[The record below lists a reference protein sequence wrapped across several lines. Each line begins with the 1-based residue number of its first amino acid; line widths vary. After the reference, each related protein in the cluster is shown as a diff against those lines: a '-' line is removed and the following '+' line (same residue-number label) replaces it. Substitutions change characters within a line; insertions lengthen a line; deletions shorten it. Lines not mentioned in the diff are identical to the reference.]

1 MHHACMC
8 LCVPHKS
15 NQRQR
20 QQQHVQTVATTQT
33 LLDTAAH
40 HSHNTATSFAANTVR
55 RNSLKAAQSQDTPK
69 QKPHQNATQSLGQV
83 TTRIMS
89 PERPRHAPSAVMC
102 SSNCSPIMNCR
113 TQMLQPLF
121 KSPRKQVVCDLASP
135 VSVRNPP
142 THRAHSCCSVQPHQ
156 RAYCSGEIS
165 LHPVCLPQCVLEAL
179 CIPSGEMIEQ

>member
-1 MHHACMC
+1 MC

-121 KSPRKQVVCDLASP
+121 KSPRKQVVCHPTRDLAQSSQRAQP
-135 VSVRNPP
+135 TNSQSSLLLLRTATSASVLQWGNFPTPCLPASVR
-142 THRAHSCCSVQPHQ
+142 T
-156 RAYCSGEIS
+156 
-165 LHPVCLPQCVLEAL
+165 
-179 CIPSGEMIEQ
+179 